1 MQRLFNSGWGEAL
14 RIRILKSG
22 IIGWCKILNKEFN
35 DGVPRYRHV
44 NYNRAERDQAK
55 QAKKDNWFKS
65 KNLPADQAKSVLIVD
80 ASPEGEIK
88 AIFEEEIAKSN
99 LKIRVIERP
108 GMKHQLITMATN
120 ENKKP
125 KCPPDTC
132 LVCDTEKGG
141 NCRSKEVVY
150 EIACKSCNSKNPKT
164 ITQRHKIQQQNKQPG
179 DVNSTA

>member
-22 IIGWCKILNKEFN
+22 IIGWCKFLNKEFN

-80 ASPEGEIK
+80 ASPGGEIK
-88 AIFEEEIAKSN
+88 AIFE
-99 LKIRVIERP
+99 
-108 GMKHQLITMATN
+108 
-120 ENKKP
+120 
-125 KCPPDTC
+125 
-132 LVCDTEKGG
+132 
-141 NCRSKEVVY
+141 
-150 EIACKSCNSKNPKT
+150 
-164 ITQRHKIQQQNKQPG
+164 
-179 DVNSTA
+179 

>member
-1 MQRLFNSGWGEAL
+1 M
-14 RIRILKSG
+14 
-22 IIGWCKILNKEFN
+22 
-35 DGVPRYRHV
+35 
-44 NYNRAERDQAK
+44 
-55 QAKKDNWFKS
+55 
-65 KNLPADQAKSVLIVD
+65 IVD

-108 GMKHQLITMATN
+108 GMKHQFITMVTN
-120 ENKKP
+120 ENKKS